1 MTISAGSGACWRN
14 WNGLVKVT
22 FLENALIAYARHF
35 PLRRGKM
42 RLINALWR
50 RAAGQGGFQREAV
63 LRHGGFRLPCD
74 ISEMLQRQFY
84 YFGTY
89 FLEDEILACWEN
101 QARSAQTVFDIGANA
116 GIFSLAALAA
126 NPHATVHAFE
136 PTPEIAARLRATAS
150 MNGLFNLT
158 VNEVAVGDHDGDATL
173 RRWRGA
179 GNSNEGMNFI
189 TTDGSVGEAV
199 RLVSLDRYCADRSI
213 ERIDLLKI
221 DIQGNEPRAFAGAA
235 RLLRERRIG
244 TVFAELSW
252 DSARPDEPAAQLVA
266 MLADAGFVFS
276 PPGANLDWRK
286 PGNWMRDYSDVVA
299 KVSI

>member
-1 MTISAGSGACWRN
+1 M
-14 WNGLVKVT
+14 T

-35 PLRRGKM
+35 PLRRGKL
-42 RLINALWR
+42 RLVNALWR
-50 RAAGQGGFQREAV
+50 RAAGAGGFQREAV

-116 GIFSLAALAA
+116 GIFSLAALAV
-126 NPHATVHAFE
+126 NPRAQVHAFE
-136 PTPEIAARLRATAS
+136 PTPEIAARLRATGA
-150 MNGLFNLT
+150 MNDLSNLT

-179 GNSNEGMNFI
+179 GNNNEGMNFI
-189 TTDGSVGEAV
+189 ATDGSDGEPV
-199 RLVSLDRYCADRSI
+199 RLASLDRYCADRNI
-213 ERIDLLKI
+213 GRIDLLKI
-221 DIQGNEPRAFAGAA
+221 DIQGNEPKAFAGAA

-244 TVFAELSW
+244 TIFAELSW
-252 DSARPDEPAAQLVA
+252 EPGRADEPAAQLVA
-266 MLADAGFVFS
+266 ILAEAGFVFS
-276 PPGANLDWRK
+276 PPGATLDWRK
-286 PGNWMRDYSDVVA
+286 PGDWVRSYSDIVA
-299 KVSI
+299 KASQ